1 MMVSKEYFKKRKI
14 CSKAKKRK
22 GKINHN
28 SCPHGSDD
36 TVGRDQLEAEG
47 PGHRPRAPAPPPP
60 HPDFLLF
67 NLGPWE
73 AHPAPAVSSRLSS
86 ERHLVSAVAAGPFI
100 SQHNYLCKWRR
111 GETGPA

>member
-1 MMVSKEYFKKRKI
+1 MTQSKEYFKKRKI
-14 CSKAKKRK
+14 CSKAKKK
-22 GKINHN
+22 KWKNK
-28 SCPHGSDD
+28 SQLLSHGSDD

-47 PGHRPRAPAPPPP
+47 RGHCPRAPPPP